1 MGFCV
6 IYKGRDSPYKNIGP
20 VRLSPRFHFQTHQSP
35 TFIYFPQRRKNL
47 CIFESKAPIYSN
59 FWGSIG
65 LPFIL
70 TMRIIFLQNI

>member
-6 IYKGRDSPYKNIGP
+6 IHKGRDSPYKNIIP
-20 VRLSPRFHFQTHQSP
+20 VNLSPRFRFQSP

-59 FWGSIG
+59 FWGFIG

-70 TMRIIFLQNI
+70 TIIIIFL